1 MPLFDARWNLVLA
14 ASLLPACA
22 ADSPRAIAVER
33 ADSVGIEIV
42 RNLGPDAPITWTFTP
57 IFALGGEDEGVESFY
72 QLNDRSVATDADGN
86 LYVLDNGNHRVL
98 VFDAEGTHLRTM
110 GREGGGPGEF
120 QFFPTGIAVGV
131 DGTVHVYD
139 WGKRGIVRFAA
150 DGTPLTTRRIEFH
163 LEGGRWALRG
173 PEVLLETPAGTLSEG
188 LVRLIVLGE
197 AEDTAT
203 LATFKRAPYKP
214 VNYGCVQLSGQLPLF
229 SPSLAWT
236 AADSLVFVSATAA
249 YRIDVYRGRRL
260 ATSIR
265 RDVSPRPA
273 SRELAI
279 REVGEGITIS
289 SFGGGGGTCTVP
301 PEKVVDERGV
311 ADVLPAIRD
320 IAVAPDGTAWVR
332 HFAVK
337 GEPAPI
343 DVFSPD
349 GAYRG
354 TLPAGSPFPVAFFP
368 DGRIIAI
375 EKDELDVP
383 RVVVYHVET

>member
-1 MPLFDARWNLVLA
+1 
-14 ASLLPACA
+14 
-22 ADSPRAIAVER
+22 
-33 ADSVGIEIV
+33 
-42 RNLGPDAPITWTFTP
+42 
-57 IFALGGEDEGVESFY
+57 
-72 QLNDRSVATDADGN
+72 
-86 LYVLDNGNHRVL
+86 
-98 VFDAEGTHLRTM
+98 
-110 GREGGGPGEF
+110 
-120 QFFPTGIAVGV
+120 
-131 DGTVHVYD
+131 
-139 WGKRGIVRFAA
+139 
-150 DGTPLTTRRIEFH
+150 
-163 LEGGRWALRG
+163 
-173 PEVLLETPAGTLSEG
+173 
-188 LVRLIVLGE
+188 
-197 AEDTAT
+197 
-203 LATFKRAPYKP
+203 
-214 VNYGCVQLSGQLPLF
+214 
-229 SPSLAWT
+229 
-236 AADSLVFVSATAA
+236 
-249 YRIDVYRGRRL
+249 

-354 TLPAGSPFPVAFFP
+354 TLPVGSPFPVAFFP

-383 RVVVYHVET
+383 RVVVYHVETCCPVRRRQPFPRDRQPNDGTSVPNHPNRGPDLEETR

>member
-1 MPLFDARWNLVLA
+1 M
-14 ASLLPACA
+14 
-22 ADSPRAIAVER
+22 
-33 ADSVGIEIV
+33 
-42 RNLGPDAPITWTFTP
+42 
-57 IFALGGEDEGVESFY
+57 
-72 QLNDRSVATDADGN
+72 
-86 LYVLDNGNHRVL
+86 
-98 VFDAEGTHLRTM
+98 
-110 GREGGGPGEF
+110 
-120 QFFPTGIAVGV
+120 
-131 DGTVHVYD
+131 
-139 WGKRGIVRFAA
+139 
-150 DGTPLTTRRIEFH
+150 
-163 LEGGRWALRG
+163 
-173 PEVLLETPAGTLSEG
+173 LLETPAGTLSEG